1 MIPSQKTGLAG
12 IDIRMVR
19 RISGIAIA
27 RGHAMPEAMTA
38 PVGDGFDQKARDA
51 VYRAMFT
58 RRDVR
63 SHFTSEAIDDDVLAR
78 LLLAAHHAPSVG
90 FMQPWNFIVIRDR
103 QRRAEVRDLFL
114 AAREQELPAIEKER
128 RALYRKLKLEGICE
142 SALNICIT
150 CDRERSKGSPLGR
163 WHNPEM
169 DLFSTVCA
177 VQNFW
182 LAARAEG
189 VGVGWVSIIEA
200 EALKRLL
207 AIPDHVTPIAYLC
220 VGRVSE
226 FAPKPDLETHGWG
239 RRLPLPDLI
248 MSETFCGQGEAPLK
262 SAVARLNIPDIA
274 PASPADQR
282 VAPAVPQ
289 REPPKVE
296 SALSFSS
303 LNFDEAS
310 ASLASQAAS
319 GTWPSMVLK

>member
-1 MIPSQKTGLAG
+1 
-12 IDIRMVR
+12 
-19 RISGIAIA
+19 
-27 RGHAMPEAMTA
+27 MPEAMTA
-38 PVGDGFDQKARDA
+38 PMGDGFDQIARDA

-63 SHFTSEAIDDDVLAR
+63 SHFTSEAIDDAVLAR

-90 FMQPWNFIVIRDR
+90 FMQPWHCIVDRDAK
-103 QRRAEVRDLFL
+103 RRAEVRDLFL
-114 AAREQELPAIEKER
+114 AAREQELPAIEADR
-128 RALYRKLKLEGICE
+128 QAIYRKLKLEGICE
-142 SALNICIT
+142 SAFNICIT

-169 DLFSTVCA
+169 DLYSTVCA

-189 VGVGWVSIIEA
+189 VGVGWVSLIEA
-200 EALKRLL
+200 QALKSLL
-207 AIPDHVTPIAYLC
+207 SIPDRVTPVAYLC

-239 RRLPLPDLI
+239 RRLPLSDLI

-262 SAVARLNIPDIA
+262 SAVARLDTVTGA
-274 PASPADQR
+274 PTSPADQC

-296 SALSFSS
+296 SALSLSS
-303 LNFDEAS
+303 RNFDEAS
-310 ASLASQAAS
+310 ASLASQAGS

>member
-1 MIPSQKTGLAG
+1 
-12 IDIRMVR
+12 
-19 RISGIAIA
+19 
-27 RGHAMPEAMTA
+27 MPEHMTA
-38 PVGDGFDQKARDA
+38 AIDGGFDQNARDA

-63 SHFTSEAIDDDVLAR
+63 GHFLPTAIDDDVLAR

-90 FMQPWNFIVIRDR
+90 FMQPWNFIVIRDIE
-103 QRRAEVRDLFL
+103 RRERVRDLFL
-114 AAREQELPAIEKER
+114 AAREQELPAIEAEKQ
-128 RALYRKLKLEGICE
+128 ALYRKLKLEGICE

-150 CDRERSKGSPLGR
+150 CDRQRSKGSPLGR

-169 DLFSTVCA
+169 DLYSTVCA

-200 EALKRLL
+200 QALRRLL

-239 RRLPLPDLI
+239 RRLPLPELI
-248 MSETFCGQGEAPLK
+248 MSETFSGQGETQLK
-262 SAVARLNIPDIA
+262 SAVARLNTVSAA
-274 PASPADQR
+274 PETTRPADQG
-282 VAPAVPQ
+282 VAPAVSQ
-289 REPPKVE
+289 REPPKE
-296 SALSFSS
+296 ASALSLSS
-303 LNFDEAS
+303 LNFDDAS
-310 ASLASQAAS
+310 ASRASQAGS
-319 GTWPSMVLK
+319 GTWPAMVLK

>member
-1 MIPSQKTGLAG
+1 
-12 IDIRMVR
+12 
-19 RISGIAIA
+19 
-27 RGHAMPEAMTA
+27 MPEHMTA
-38 PVGDGFDQKARDA
+38 AIDDGFDQNARDA

-63 SHFTSEAIDDDVLAR
+63 SHFLPTAIDDDVLAR

-90 FMQPWNFIVIRDR
+90 FMQPWNFIVIRDIE
-103 QRRAEVRDLFL
+103 RRERVRDLFL
-114 AAREQELPAIEKER
+114 AAREQELPEIEAEKQ
-128 RALYRKLKLEGICE
+128 ALYRKLKLEGICE

-150 CDRERSKGSPLGR
+150 CDRQRSKGSPLGR

-169 DLFSTVCA
+169 DLYSTVCA

-200 EALKRLL
+200 QALKRLL

-239 RRLPLPDLI
+239 RRLPLPELI
-248 MSETFCGQGEAPLK
+248 MSETFSGQGETQLK
-262 SAVARLNIPDIA
+262 STVARLNTVSASPDITR
-274 PASPADQR
+274 PADQG
-282 VAPAVPQ
+282 VAPAVAQ
-289 REPPKVE
+289 REPPKE
-296 SALSFSS
+296 ASALSLSS
-303 LNFDEAS
+303 LNFDDAS
-310 ASLASQAAS
+310 ASRASQAGS
-319 GTWPSMVLK
+319 GTWPAMVLK

>member
-1 MIPSQKTGLAG
+1 
-12 IDIRMVR
+12 
-19 RISGIAIA
+19 
-27 RGHAMPEAMTA
+27 MPEHMTA
-38 PVGDGFDQKARDA
+38 AIDDEFDQDARDA

-63 SHFTSEAIDDDVLAR
+63 SHFLPTAIDDDVLAR

-90 FMQPWNFIVIRDR
+90 FMQPWNFIVIRDIE
-103 QRRAEVRDLFL
+103 RRERVRDLFL
-114 AAREQELPAIEKER
+114 AAREQELPEIEAEKQ
-128 RALYRKLKLEGICE
+128 ALYRKLKLEGICE

-150 CDRERSKGSPLGR
+150 CDRQRSKGSPLGR

-169 DLFSTVCA
+169 DLYSTVCA

-189 VGVGWVSIIEA
+189 VGVGWVSIIE
-200 EALKRLL
+200 EQALKRLL

-239 RRLPLPDLI
+239 RRLPLPELI
-248 MSETFCGQGEAPLK
+248 MSETFSGQGETQLK
-262 SAVARLNIPDIA
+262 STVARLNTVSASPDITR
-274 PASPADQR
+274 PADQG

-289 REPPKVE
+289 GEPPKE
-296 SALSFSS
+296 ASALSLSS
-303 LNFDEAS
+303 LNFDDAS
-310 ASLASQAAS
+310 ASRASQAGS
-319 GTWPSMVLK
+319 GTWPAMVLK

>member
-1 MIPSQKTGLAG
+1 
-12 IDIRMVR
+12 
-19 RISGIAIA
+19 
-27 RGHAMPEAMTA
+27 MPEHMTA
-38 PVGDGFDQKARDA
+38 AIDDGFDQNARDA

-63 SHFTSEAIDDDVLAR
+63 SHFLPTAIDDDVLAR

-90 FMQPWNFIVIRDR
+90 FMQPWNFIVIRDVK
-103 QRRAEVRDLFL
+103 RRAEVRDLFL
-114 AAREQELPAIEKER
+114 AAREQELPKIEAEKQ
-128 RALYRKLKLEGICE
+128 ALYRKLKLEGICE

-150 CDRERSKGSPLGR
+150 CDRQRSKGSPLGR

-169 DLFSTVCA
+169 DLYSTVCA

-200 EALKRLL
+200 KALRRLL

-239 RRLPLPDLI
+239 RRLPLPELI
-248 MSETFCGQGEAPLK
+248 MSETFSGQGETQLK
-262 SAVARLNIPDIA
+262 SAVARLNTVSASPDTIR
-274 PASPADQR
+274 PADQG
-282 VAPAVPQ
+282 VAPAVSQ
-289 REPPKVE
+289 REPPKE
-296 SALSFSS
+296 ASALSLSS
-303 LNFDEAS
+303 LNFDDAS
-310 ASLASQAAS
+310 ASRASQAGS
-319 GTWPSMVLK
+319 GTWPAMVLK

>member
-1 MIPSQKTGLAG
+1 MPADMTYPS
-12 IDIRMVR
+12 
-19 RISGIAIA
+19 
-27 RGHAMPEAMTA
+27 
-38 PVGDGFDQKARDA
+38 GDGFDQKARDA

-63 SHFTSEAIDDDVLAR
+63 SHFLPTAIDDAVLAR

-90 FMQPWNFIVIRDR
+90 FMQPWNFIVIRDAA
-103 QRRAEVRDLFL
+103 RRAEVRDLFL
-114 AAREQELPAIEKER
+114 AAREQELPAIEVER
-128 RALYRKLKLEGICE
+128 QALYRKLKLEGICE

-150 CDRERSKGSPLGR
+150 CDRQRSKGSPLGR

-169 DLFSTVCA
+169 DLYSTVCA

-207 AIPDHVTPIAYLC
+207 SIPEHVTPVAYLC

-239 RRLPLPDLI
+239 QRLPLPELI
-248 MSETFCGQGEAPLK
+248 MSETFCGQGEVRLK
-262 SAVARLNIPDIA
+262 SAVAHLNTVAGA
-274 PASPADQR
+274 PANHADQR

-289 REPPKVE
+289 REPSKEE
-296 SALSFSS
+296 SALSLSS

-310 ASLASQAAS
+310 ASRASQAGS
-319 GTWPSMVLK
+319 GTWPAMVLK